1 MTAPASGRRRT
12 RFEATLERL
21 RTEIERGRLS
31 GDDMLP
37 GERDLAEVLS
47 VSRTTLR
54 RMLAV
59 LVEDGLLRHRQ
70 GVGTFV
76 TRDARPRETAP
87 PAASAGIRPF
97 RLAGFTDEMQARGR
111 QPSSQLLTSSIGGPG
126 PDEAMLLACSPQAVV
141 LRLQRL
147 RLADGAPVALDEAV
161 VPVRF
166 LDAAEALGPSLFATL
181 DERGFRP
188 VRALHRVGS
197 ALVAAEAARHLQVEP
212 GSPAIQL
219 RSTAYLADGPC
230 CAYTRSIWRADRYDA
245 ISEVGGDRSGR

>member
-1 MTAPASGRRRT
+1 MTSPASGRRRT

-37 GERDLAEVLS
+37 GERELAEVLS

-76 TRDARPRETAP
+76 TRDARLKEASRP
-87 PAASAGIRPF
+87 SAGAPVLPS
-97 RLAGFTDEMQARGR
+97 RLAGFTEEMQSRGWR
-111 QPSSQLLTSSIGGPG
+111 PSSHVLTSSLGHPG
-126 PDEAMLLACSPQAVV
+126 PEEAMMLACSPQSVV
-141 LRLQRL
+141 LKLARL
-147 RLADGAPVALDEAV
+147 RLADGVPVALDDAV
-161 VPVRF
+161 VPSRF

-188 VRALHRVGS
+188 VRALHRVG
-197 ALVAAEAARHLQVEP
+197 AVLLAAETAHHLQVEP

-230 CAYTRSIWRADRYDA
+230 CVYTRSIWRADRYDSIA
-245 ISEVGGDRSGR
+245 EVGEPAER